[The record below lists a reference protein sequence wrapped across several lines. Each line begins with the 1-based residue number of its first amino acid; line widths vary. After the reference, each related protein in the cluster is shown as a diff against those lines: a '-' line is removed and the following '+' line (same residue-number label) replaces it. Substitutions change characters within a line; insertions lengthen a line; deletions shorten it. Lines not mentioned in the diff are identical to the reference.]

1 MAAFVVLNSASFTH
15 APVAA
20 LCFLGIHAATTHR
33 RFRSRTYRQLFQVHV
48 TFAFVPADQFTL
60 SIIMAIAI
68 QLQSTT
74 VPLKLSEVDSTAGF
88 SNQPQRYKHQKN
100 GSCTVSH
107 RQGVD

>member
-48 TFAFVPADQFTL
+48 TFAFVSADQFTL
-60 SIIMAIAI
+60 SIVMAKEEDKK
-68 QLQSTT
+68 
-74 VPLKLSEVDSTAGF
+74 VHVCPLPYNCSRPL
-88 SNQPQRYKHQKN
+88 YL
-100 GSCTVSH
+100 
-107 RQGVD
+107 